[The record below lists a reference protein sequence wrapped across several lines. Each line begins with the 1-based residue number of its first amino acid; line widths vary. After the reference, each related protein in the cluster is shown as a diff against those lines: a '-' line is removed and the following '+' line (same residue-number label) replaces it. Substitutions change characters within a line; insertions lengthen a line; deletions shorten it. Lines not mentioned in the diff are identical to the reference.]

1 MKFTAKSLATFSA
14 PKGKADHIEFD
25 DALPGFGI
33 RFRNGKASWI
43 FQWSTGSGVTRRTT
57 RMKIGIYPALSL
69 EQARKI
75 AAELNSKIT
84 LGHDPSAEKRER
96 IEEAADTFGQLAKD
110 YLASQEHRLSSTM
123 ILDLRR
129 YLIDY
134 AAPLHRLPVKKVNLK
149 ILAKLLDD
157 FAKGDGVNTGRL
169 RKGTTVNRMRSAL
182 SACFQWAMKKGRA
195 ESNPVLLTEQMEEV
209 SRKRFLSDDEIK
221 IVWDS
226 AGDDDYGSIVRLLI
240 LAGQRRVEISE
251 LRWNEVKLD
260 LNMISLPPER
270 VKNDQ
275 EHDIPMSPA
284 VRSIIAARPRNDGL
298 VFARTMSWSRRKLR
312 LDAAITERLGKPLPP
327 WTLHDLRRTA
337 ATGMADIGIQP
348 HVVEAVLNHI
358 SGSKRGV
365 AGVYNRSTYAP
376 EKKRALNKWADRVQD
391 IIAGKPSNVRP
402 ISGEMR

>member
-1 MKFTAKSLATFSA
+1 
-14 PKGKADHIEFD
+14 
-25 DALPGFGI
+25 
-33 RFRNGKASWI
+33 
-43 FQWSTGSGVTRRTT
+43 
-57 RMKIGIYPALSL
+57 
-69 EQARKI
+69 
-75 AAELNSKIT
+75 
-84 LGHDPSAEKRER
+84 
-96 IEEAADTFGQLAKD
+96 
-110 YLASQEHRLSSTM
+110 
-123 ILDLRR
+123 
-129 YLIDY
+129 
-134 AAPLHRLPVKKVNLK
+134 
-149 ILAKLLDD
+149 
-157 FAKGDGVNTGRL
+157 
-169 RKGTTVNRMRSAL
+169 
-182 SACFQWAMKKGRA
+182 
-195 ESNPVLLTEQMEEV
+195 V

-240 LAGQRRVEISE
+240 LTGQRRDEVSE

-275 EHDIPMSPA
+275 DHDLPMSPA

-298 VFARTMSWSRRKLR
+298 VFAPIMSWSRRKLR
-312 LDAAITERLGKPLPP
+312 LDAAITEKLGRALPP

-376 EKKRALNKWADRVQD
+376 EKKRALNKWADRVLA
-391 IIAGKPSNVRP
+391 IINEAPSNVAP
-402 ISGEMR
+402 ISGRM

>member
-1 MKFTAKSLATFSA
+1 
-14 PKGKADHIEFD
+14 
-25 DALPGFGI
+25 
-33 RFRNGKASWI
+33 
-43 FQWSTGSGVTRRTT
+43 
-57 RMKIGIYPALSL
+57 MKIGIYPALPL

-110 YLASQEHRLSSTM
+110 YLAAQEGRLSPTM
-123 ILDLRR
+123 ISELRR
-129 YLIDY
+129 YLIYY
-134 AAPLHRLPVKKVNLK
+134 AAPLDRLPVKKVNLK

-157 FAKGDGVNTGRL
+157 FAKGEGINTGCP
-169 RKGTTVNRMRSAL
+169 RKGATVNRMRSAV

-195 ESNPVLLTEQMEEV
+195 ESNPVLLTEQLGQV

-240 LAGQRRVEISE
+240 LTGQRRDEISE
-251 LRWNEVKLD
+251 LHWNEVKLD
-260 LNMISLPPER
+260 LNMISLPSER

-298 VFARTMSWSRRKLR
+298 VFAPITSWSRRKLR
-312 LDAAITERLGKPLPP
+312 LDAEITKKLGKPLAP

-337 ATGMADIGIQP
+337 ATGMGDIGIQP

-376 EKKRALNKWADRVQD
+376 EKKRALHKWADRLQD
-391 IIAGKPSNVRP
+391 IIAGKPSNVTS

>member
-1 MKFTAKSLATFSA
+1 MKFTAKSLASFSI
-14 PKGKADHIEFD
+14 PKGKSDHIEFD

-33 RFRNGKASWI
+33 RFRNEKASWI

-57 RMKIGIYPALSL
+57 RLKIGIYPALPL
-69 EQARKI
+69 GQARKI

-84 LGHDPSAEKRER
+84 LGHDPAAEKRER
-96 IEEAADTFGQLAKD
+96 IEDAADTFGQLVKD
-110 YLASQEHRLSSTM
+110 YIAAQESRLTPNM
-123 ILDLRR
+123 VLDLRR
-129 YLIDY
+129 YLTVY

-149 ILAKLLDD
+149 VLSALLDG
-157 FAKGDGVNTGRL
+157 FAKGIGINTGRP

-195 ESNPVLLTEQMEEV
+195 ESNPVLLTEQMEQT
-209 SRKRFLSDDEIK
+209 SRTRFLSADEIK

-240 LAGQRRVEISE
+240 LTGQRRDEISE

-275 EHDIPMSPA
+275 DHDLPMSPA

-298 VFARTMSWSRRKLR
+298 VFAPIMSWSRRKLR
-312 LDAAITERLGKPLPP
+312 LDAAITEKLGRALPP

-376 EKKRALNKWADRVQD
+376 EKKRALNNWADRVLA
-391 IIAGKPSNVRP
+391 IIKEAPSNVMP
-402 ISGEMR
+402 ISGRA